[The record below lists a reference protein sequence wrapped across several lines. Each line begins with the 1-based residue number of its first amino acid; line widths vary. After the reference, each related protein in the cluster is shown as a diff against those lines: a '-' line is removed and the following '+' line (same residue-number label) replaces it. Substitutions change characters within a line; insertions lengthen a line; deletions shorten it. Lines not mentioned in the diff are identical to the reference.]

1 MIIIK
6 ISDIYEVRVDPYN
19 YSLYKK
25 HKSGKRWICL
35 GHYQDMKR
43 VLLALSREEMKPTEE
58 ETIKEYIV
66 GMRKRSRRNELERMF
81 QACHGGVEK
90 QLSEELNG
98 KEKF

>member
-58 ETIKEYIV
+58 ETIKEYIDRIETV
-66 GMRKRSRRNELERMF
+66 ESKLEKIAEKIVIEKRLRRN
-81 QACHGGVEK
+81 
-90 QLSEELNG
+90 QLIKEEN
-98 KEKF
+98 

>member
-25 HKSGKRWICL
+25 PNDRKSWICL

-58 ETIKEYIV
+58 ETIKEYIDRIETV
-66 GMRKRSRRNELERMF
+66 ESKLEKIAEKIVIEKRLKRN
-81 QACHGGVEK
+81 
-90 QLSEELNG
+90 QLIKEEN
-98 KEKF
+98 

>member
-25 HKSGKRWICL
+25 PKNRKSWICL
-35 GHYQDMKR
+35 GHYQDMER

-58 ETIKEYIV
+58 ETIKEYIDRIETV
-66 GMRKRSRRNELERMF
+66 ENKLEKIAKNIVIEKRLRRN
-81 QACHGGVEK
+81 
-90 QLSEELNG
+90 QLMKEEN
-98 KEKF
+98 

>member
-19 YSLYKK
+19 YSLYKNPK
-25 HKSGKRWICL
+25 NRKRWICL

-58 ETIKEYIV
+58 ETIKEYIDRIETV
-66 GMRKRSRRNELERMF
+66 ENKLEKIAEKIVIEKRLRRN
-81 QACHGGVEK
+81 
-90 QLSEELNG
+90 QLIKEEN
-98 KEKF
+98 

>member
-6 ISDIYEVRVDPYN
+6 ISDIYEVRVDQYN

-58 ETIKEYIV
+58 ETIKEYIDRIETV
-66 GMRKRSRRNELERMF
+66 ESKLEKIAENIVIEKRLRRN
-81 QACHGGVEK
+81 
-90 QLSEELNG
+90 QLIKEEN
-98 KEKF
+98 

>member
-58 ETIKEYIV
+58 ETIKEYIDRIETV
-66 GMRKRSRRNELERMF
+66 ESKLEKIAEKIVIEKRLRRN
-81 QACHGGVEK
+81 
-90 QLSEELNG
+90 QLMKEEN
-98 KEKF
+98 

>member
-25 HKSGKRWICL
+25 PKKKLNWICL

-43 VLLALSREEMKPTEE
+43 VLLALLREEMKPTEE
-58 ETIKEYIV
+58 ETIKEYIDRIETV
-66 GMRKRSRRNELERMF
+66 ENKLEKIAENIVIEKRLRRN
-81 QACHGGVEK
+81 
-90 QLSEELNG
+90 QLMKDEN
-98 KEKF
+98 

>member
-58 ETIKEYIV
+58 KTIKEYIDRIETV
-66 GMRKRSRRNELERMF
+66 ENKLEKIAEKIVIEKRLKRN
-81 QACHGGVEK
+81 
-90 QLSEELNG
+90 QLIKEEN
-98 KEKF
+98 

>member
-6 ISDIYEVRVDPYN
+6 ISDIYEVRVDQYN

-58 ETIKEYIV
+58 ETIKEYIDRIETV
-66 GMRKRSRRNELERMF
+66 ESKLEKIAEKIVIEKRLRRN
-81 QACHGGVEK
+81 
-90 QLSEELNG
+90 QLMKEEN
-98 KEKF
+98 

>member
-58 ETIKEYIV
+58 ETIKEYIDRIETV
-66 GMRKRSRRNELERMF
+66 ESKLEKIAEKIVIEKRLKRN
-81 QACHGGVEK
+81 
-90 QLSEELNG
+90 QLIKEEN
-98 KEKF
+98 